1 MEIQLT
7 EFLIDTVEKL
17 LRIVKQQNSVLAQ
30 LGAVAAEEQ
39 LQDIEAAYSAVLKN
53 DSGKEVDTENVD

>member
-30 LGAVAAEEQ
+30 L
-39 LQDIEAAYSAVLKN
+39 
-53 DSGKEVDTENVD
+53 

>member
-39 LQDIEAAYSAVLKN
+39 LQDVEAAYSAVLKN
-53 DSGKEVDTENVD
+53 DSWKEVDTKNVD

>member
-17 LRIVKQQNSVLAQ
+17 LRIVRQQNSTLSQ

-53 DSGKEVDTENVD
+53 DSGKEVDKANVD

>member
-17 LRIVKQQNSVLAQ
+17 LRIVKQQNSALAQ

-39 LQDIEAAYSAVLKN
+39 LQ
-53 DSGKEVDTENVD
+53 

>member
-17 LRIVKQQNSVLAQ
+17 LRIVKQQNSALAQ

-39 LQDIEAAYSAVLKN
+39 LQ
-53 DSGKEVDTENVD
+53 EV